1 MSTNPEL
8 ARLRRA
14 IVTDPF
20 DKVCRHAF
28 ADALEED
35 GQLEEACKLRKQLA
49 KPDPVFYM
57 DWQFGEEVVYLSVYG
72 FPTAT
77 ELHYRVLGRY
87 AGRIFSSY
95 PLVSARLMWREP
107 LQDLQLSN
115 QASWL
120 LRASPIGAS
129 QAALNA
135 MVPDYLG
142 TIAEESG
149 LGRYVATVPS
159 PQLLF
164 DTKEE
169 AVAAMSTWIITYGR
183 DKAGLPPLPRS

>member
-8 ARLRRA
+8 DRLRRA
-14 IVTDPF
+14 IVIDPF
-20 DKVCRHAF
+20 DMVCRHAY

-35 GQLEEACKLRKQLA
+35 GQLDEACKLRKQLA
-49 KPDPVFYM
+49 KPGPAFYL
-57 DWQFGEEVVYLSVYG
+57 DWETGEEVVYLCAYG
-72 FPTAT
+72 FPAIAQLSVGTLCRHAS
-77 ELHYRVLGRY
+77 V
-87 AGRIFSSY
+87 IFNRY
-95 PLVSARLMWREP
+95 PLVSASFKWREP
-107 LQDLQLSN
+107 LQDLQRSE

-129 QAALNA
+129 QAALDA

-149 LGRYVATVPS
+149 LGRYVETVPS

-183 DKAGLPPLPRS
+183 DKTGLPPATM